1 MGSSW
6 IQINLIEDGPEF
18 IIRAHGRLLLRMLR
32 EKTYQY
38 SVLLL
43 AQLER
48 SQLQIVLKRKIRG

>member
-6 IQINLIEDGPEF
+6 IQINLIEDRPEF
-18 IIRAHGRLLLRMLR
+18 IIQAHGKLLLRMLR

-38 SVLLL
+38 RVLLL

-48 SQLQIVLKRKIRG
+48 SQLQIVLKRKIRR

>member
-48 SQLQIVLKRKIRG
+48 SQLQIVLK

>member
-18 IIRAHGRLLLRMLR
+18 IIGAGGKHPVEDAGGGGNRCR
-32 EKTYQY
+32 Y
-38 SVLLL
+38 SILLL

-48 SQLQIVLKRKIRG
+48 SRP